1 MSPLTFR
8 RLSLSL
14 PLAALL
20 AAPLPA
26 RAQDAQDKKAPASKA
41 PIADDNFEDTSQV
54 VAVEVPV
61 NVIGRDGQPVRGL
74 TAADFEIFDG
84 GDRQEITGFEVIDL
98 SSRESATRRQQEAAR
113 VEELG
118 ASARRNF
125 LLLFDLSF
133 ATPTAILRARL
144 AARDFLLESLHPS
157 DLAAVATYSL
167 ETGPQLVLNF
177 TPDRAQLARAIDTLG
192 LRQVM
197 DARDRDPL
205 RFIISQEDDLAAS
218 GASGGTG
225 SGPDVAAQRDQAMT
239 EQLQYLTH
247 QTGQSQRAFEVSRI
261 SAYTRSLAEMA
272 RSLNAVNG
280 RKHVLFFSE
289 GFDSRLLVGHGTE
302 SADAE
307 QDNANAIRGYIQFV
321 DNDARYGNT
330 GLQKDVSRMLE
341 EFRRADCVIQAV
353 DVGGLRN
360 NADATGKASTNGQES
375 LFYLANETGGELF
388 KDANDLGGQLDRV
401 LTRTSVTYLLS
412 FQRSDLKHDG
422 SYRRL
427 RVKVKDSGQGTR
439 VSYRSGYYAPR
450 PFKDLDPLEKTL
462 LAANGLINAS
472 ERQDVTMS
480 VLAAPFRAN
489 ETQAYVP
496 VIIEVDGGSLLTG
509 HDGEKL
515 GLELYTYVTDKE
527 GKVRDFFSQKVN
539 LDLKQNARESLART
553 GIKYYG
559 HLDLAPGDY
568 RVRVLVRNM
577 ETGRTGSESVPLAVP
592 AYSKAEPHLLPPLFM
607 EAESGWLMIRERE
620 GQSPEAASVVYPF
633 IVKGEPYVPAARPVL
648 AAEKEVSLCLVGY
661 NLGKGDLQVEGTV
674 LAQDGKAMDGGRLAM
689 VERTATG
696 ISGLD
701 RVLATF
707 KPVGLRA
714 GSYVLQVAI
723 RDGNG
728 LQEASSLAFDVR

>member
-14 PLAALL
+14 PIAALL
-20 AAPLPA
+20 ATPLPVS
-26 RAQDAQDKKAPASKA
+26 AQAKAPAPAA
-41 PIADDNFEDTSQV
+41 PLADDKFEDTSQV

-61 NVIGRDGQPVRGL
+61 NVVGRDGQPVRGL
-74 TAADFEIFDG
+74 TAADFEVSDG
-84 GDRQEITGFEVIDL
+84 GERQPITGFEVIDL
-98 SSRESATRRQQEAAR
+98 SSRESATRRLEEAAR

-118 ASARRNF
+118 SSARRNF

-133 ATPTAILRARL
+133 STPTAILKARL
-144 AARDFLLESLHPS
+144 AARDFLLDSLHPS

-167 ETGPQLVLNF
+167 ETGPKLVLNF

-192 LRQVM
+192 LRNPT

-205 RFIISQEDDLAAS
+205 RFIIAQEEDLAAPGS
-218 GASGGTG
+218 SGGTG
-225 SGPDVAAQRDQAMT
+225 SGPEVAAQRDQALS
-239 EQLQYLTH
+239 EQIQALAY
-247 QTGQSQRAFEVSRI
+247 QTNQSQRAFEVSRI

-272 RSLNAVNG
+272 RSLNAVDG

-289 GFDSRLLVGHGTE
+289 GFDSRLLVGNNTQ

-307 QDNANAIRGYIQFV
+307 TDNANALQGRIQFV

-330 GLQKDVSRMLE
+330 SLQRDVGRMLE

-422 SYRRL
+422 AYRRL
-427 RVKVKDSGQGTR
+427 RVKVKDAGQGAR

-462 LAANGLINAS
+462 LAANDVINAS
-472 ERQDVTMS
+472 AKREVAIS

-489 ETQAYVP
+489 EAQAYVP
-496 VIIEVDGGSLLTG
+496 VIIEIDGRTLLGG

-527 GKVRDFFSQKVN
+527 GKIRDFFSQMVN
-539 LDLKQNARESLART
+539 LDLKQNARESLGRT

-559 HLDLAPGDY
+559 HLDLAPGNY

-577 ETGRTGSESVPLAVP
+577 ETGRTGSESVALAIP
-592 AYSKAEPHLLPPLFM
+592 TYSKAEPHLLPPLFM
-607 EAESGWLMIRERE
+607 QEEQGWLMIRERE
-620 GQSPEAASVVYPF
+620 GEKEQTASVVYPF
-633 IVKGEPYVPAARPVL
+633 TVKGEPYVPTARPVL
-648 AAEKEVSLCLVGY
+648 EAEKAVSLCLVGY
-661 NLGKGDLQVEGTV
+661 NLGKGDLRVEGTV
-674 LAQDGKAMDGGRLAM
+674 LAQDGSALDGGRLAL

-701 RVLATF
+701 KVLATF
-707 KPVGLRA
+707 QPVGLRA
-714 GSYVLQVAI
+714 GSYVLQVAV